1 MKKRRERS
9 GKRGTFFFA
18 FSLPLVAM
26 PMGSIV
32 IGVVVASLFCM
43 CLNLAWF
50 KFALMVFDKILH
62 KGLAFWNNFV
72 TFLVHFG
79 IS

>member
-9 GKRGTFFFA
+9 GKSGTFFFA

-26 PMGSIV
+26 PMRSIV
-32 IGVVVASLFCM
+32 VVFVASLCCM

-50 KFALMVFDKILH
+50 KFAFKVFDKSPH
-62 KGLAFWNNFV
+62 KG
-72 TFLVHFG
+72 
-79 IS
+79 